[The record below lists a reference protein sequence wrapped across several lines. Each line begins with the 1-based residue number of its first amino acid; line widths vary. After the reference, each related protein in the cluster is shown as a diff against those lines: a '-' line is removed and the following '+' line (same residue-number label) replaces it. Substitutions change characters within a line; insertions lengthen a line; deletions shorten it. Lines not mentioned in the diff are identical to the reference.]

1 MHAEYEALPLVNNTA
16 QHRFELVIDGHTAF
30 ILYRHVPGKTT
41 LIHTEVP
48 EALEGRGAGNA
59 IVEKTLHYI
68 EEQGDKLVPL
78 CPFVLAYIKRHPEWK
93 RIVHDDVKI

>member
-1 MHAEYEALPLVNNTA
+1 MHPEYESLPLVNNTA
-16 QHRFELVIDGHTAF
+16 GHRFELAIDGHIAF

-48 EALEGRGAGNA
+48 AELEGKGAGTA
-59 IVEKTLHYI
+59 IVEKTLRYI

-78 CPFVLAYIKRHPEWK
+78 CPFVRAYIKRHPEWK
-93 RIVHDDVKI
+93 RIVSDEVNI